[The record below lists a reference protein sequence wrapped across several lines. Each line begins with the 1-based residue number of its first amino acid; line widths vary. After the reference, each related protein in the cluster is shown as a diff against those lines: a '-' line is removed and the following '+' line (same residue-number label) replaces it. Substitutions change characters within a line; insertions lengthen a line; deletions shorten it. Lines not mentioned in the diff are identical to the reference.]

1 MEAMQAFASKMA
13 TYAPHF
19 KGPMTVEEAVRIN
32 KALWEKVSID
42 AGYGGAFVSHFG
54 NKQWV

>member
-1 MEAMQAFASKMA
+1 LVGFIGKLS

-19 KGPMTVEEAVRIN
+19 KGPMPVDEAVRIN
-32 KALWEKVSID
+32 RSLWEKVSID
-42 AGYGGAFVSHFG
+42 SGHGGAFVSHFG